1 MTDINAQ
8 VIAFQCP
15 QCGCALE
22 LTIGQIKSPE
32 STHCSG
38 CGVGISTDA
47 NGSSNVTDQIREG
60 AEKVPAEITIK
71 FIDRPE
77 NEDHGA

>member
-1 MTDINAQ
+1 MTNIDDK
-8 VIAFQCP
+8 VIPFQCP

-22 LTIGQIKSPE
+22 LTVSQIKSPE
-32 STHCSG
+32 SMQCSG

-47 NGSSNVTDQIREG
+47 NGSSNAAADIQE
-60 AEKVPAEITIK
+60 ASEKIPSEITIK

-77 NEDHGA
+77 KTDDGE

>member
-1 MTDINAQ
+1 MADINAK

-22 LTIGQIKSPE
+22 LTVGHIRSPE
-32 STHCSG
+32 STTCSG

-47 NGSSNVTDQIREG
+47 KASNAATDIDAA
-60 AEKVPAEITIK
+60 AEKDPAEITIK
-71 FIDRPE
+71 FVDCAKKA
-77 NEDHGA
+77 DDGA